1 MRFHRPPAGLLLDA
15 AIGAVTLALV
25 LGSAFTRDGP
35 APLPG
40 QVAAAVAACAALVL
54 RRRHPV
60 SVLVLTLLLT
70 SLSGALGE
78 SGGPVF
84 VAYIVALYTAAAE
97 GRLPAAIVLAVIAI
111 IGMILRG
118 SVSAEGQG
126 ESAVLVA
133 GWLVAVLAVGGVTWN
148 RRAYLAEVEHRVAEA
163 ERGREADG
171 RRRVTEERM
180 RIARELHDVL
190 AHNISMINV
199 RAGAALFQL
208 TGGPRRDDPGLR
220 DELADALTV
229 IRDAGRDAGRELRA
243 TLGVLRHADEAEPA
257 APAPGLAR
265 LPDLVD
271 TAGRAGLRVRTTV
284 EGAGPSVPAEVD
296 LAAFRIVQEALTNV
310 ARHARTEEATVRI
323 RVGAAD
329 LHIRV
334 ENAGAAP
341 AAGTGYG
348 IRGMCERAA
357 ALGGDLHAG
366 PCGDGTFRVL
376 ARLPLR
382 EHA

>member
-1 MRFHRPPAGLLLDA
+1 MRLHRPPPGLLLDA
-15 AIGAVTLALV
+15 AIGTVALALV

-60 SVLVLTLLLT
+60 SVLLLTLLLT
-70 SLSGALGE
+70 SLSGALGD

-84 VAYIVALYTAAAE
+84 VAFIVALYTTAAE

-111 IGMILRG
+111 LGMILRG
-118 SVSAEGQG
+118 SGSAQGQG

-133 GWLVAVLAVGGVTWN
+133 GWLVAVLAVGGVAWN
-148 RRAYLAEVEHRVAEA
+148 RRAYLAAVEQRVAEA

-220 DELADALTV
+220 AELTDTLTV

-243 TLGVLRHADEAEPA
+243 TLGVLRQADEADPT

-284 EGAGPSVPAEVD
+284 EGAGPRVPAEVD

-323 RVGAAD
+323 RVDAGD

-334 ENAGAAP
+334 ENTGAAP
-341 AAGTGYG
+341 AGGSGYG
-348 IRGMCERAA
+348 IRGMRERAA
-357 ALGGDLHAG
+357 ALGGDLRAG